1 MGVGPR
7 RRLHRE
13 PVLGIEPWPK
23 QEKNRKLRALPSDF
37 SSFSSALGHYLND
50 QYFGMCC
57 LLDHYCVNDFERNH
71 CQIKVGPQSEAIRV
85 YRFEFGFLTLL
96 VVLVLQ
102 PGVLSTWISIPL
114 LFLWLMSRGIRSAIK
129 DTFGGMRMAFDTG
142 GKVFGFFTF
151 GSAINYGLACLIATM
166 IEWSEQAIQF
176 SAYIPS

>member
-1 MGVGPR
+1 MAKTR
-7 RRLHRE
+7 KKSKTASITERLFV
-13 PVLGIEPWPK
+13 VLFRP
-23 QEKNRKLRALPSDF
+23 RALFERSVF
-37 SSFSSALGHYLND
+37 WNV
-50 QYFGMCC
+50 

-71 CQIKVGPQSEAIRV
+71 CQIKVRPQSEAIRV